1 MSYYFIENMYPEQD
15 PNIDLN
21 FDNDILYGAILND
34 ELDKYDTKYAITPDV
49 IPNKNT
55 KKHTIRQA
63 KKEDKSNTRLYII
76 FIIIII
82 ALVLLWYVY
91 GGKEKEKQPQI
102 IDTYADHPEL
112 TMLSPDIGMGARYGN
127 I

>member
-1 MSYYFIENMYPEQD
+1 MSYYFIENKYPDQD

-34 ELDKYDTKYAITPDV
+34 ELDKYDTRYAMTPDV
-49 IPNKNT
+49 KPNKNT
-55 KKHTIRQA
+55 KKHPITRNT
-63 KKEDKSNTRLYII
+63 KTDSSNTRLYII

-82 ALVLLWYVY
+82 SLVLLWYIY
-91 GGKEKEKQPQI
+91 GGKEKDKKPEV

-112 TMLSPDIGMGARYGN
+112 TMLSPDIGMGSRYGN